1 MQSNDLFFN
10 AARSI
15 FSFYGLFLK
24 SRTIKSFPKYDFSRD
39 KLFFIPQKIVYLS
52 KSVTFVPLNK
62 IKSHI
67 IIMNKELPKIDLPE
81 EWIIGTGINKELLNL
96 YKNFPC
102 RLKAEIFVLCMG
114 GEIEASINLNRITVR
129 ANDFVT
135 IMPGNI
141 LQIHSVKGEPT
152 IYFGGFSSKYIEQ
165 ANLNRS
171 TLNTLF
177 VASGRPVI
185 TLKPQGAKLLEEY
198 FLFLIKLYDFFS
210 ESTRQ
215 GLTQHLYNDIH
226 TGIDMQKLHPA
237 RHAELQPYAQR
248 GLVCRKAGHHPYAP
262 LHHRQA
268 GYGKHLCGNHLTH
281 GYHGCQIATQIH
293 QLLRPK
299 YLRLAQ
305 LPQRIVLRE
314 ILQTLCRHEPPHLPQ
329 QRIDKASLPLY
340 FGIMT
345 TPSFF
350 FPSIL
355 TTIGFSK
362 RTWRKNFVSSSAGWA
377 FRNSRS

>member
-1 MQSNDLFFN
+1 
-10 AARSI
+10 
-15 FSFYGLFLK
+15 
-24 SRTIKSFPKYDFSRD
+24 
-39 KLFFIPQKIVYLS
+39 
-52 KSVTFVPLNK
+52 
-62 IKSHI
+62 
-67 IIMNKELPKIDLPE
+67 MNKELPKIDLPE

-141 LQIHSVKGEPT
+141 LQIHSVKGEPI

-226 TGIDMQKLHPA
+226 TGIAAMYNNQTQSSKECSTKSEQICKNFTQLVMQNYSHTRNVA
-237 RHAELQPYAQR
+237 WYAETL
-248 GLVCRKAGHHPYAP
+248 GITHT
-262 LHHRQA
+262 
-268 GYGKHLCGNHLTH
+268 HLCTTVKQVTGNT
-281 GYHGCQIATQIH
+281 CVEIISRMVIMDAKS
-293 QLLRPK
+293 QLK
-299 YLRLAQ
+299 STNFSVQ
-305 LPQRIVLRE
+305 NIS
-314 ILQTLCRHEPPHLPQ
+314 
-329 QRIDKASLPLY
+329 DSLNFPNV
-340 FGIMT
+340 
-345 TPSFF
+345 SFF
-350 FPSIL
+350 GKYFKRYVGMSPL
-355 TTIGFSK
+355 TY
-362 RTWRKNFVSSSAGWA
+362 
-377 FRNSRS
+377 RNNG